1 MSLVN
6 ILKSATDTAKM
17 NAAIPDSLPPPRD
30 ADKTVTLTMAE
41 FTSTLRLLVEYE
53 RQLKNS
59 IQKIRHQMD
68 EHIRTHDTLPMPP
81 PELDHFCTNHT
92 LAKNMI
98 QKLEKKSPF

>member
-1 MSLVN
+1 
-6 ILKSATDTAKM
+6 
-17 NAAIPDSLPPPRD
+17 
-30 ADKTVTLTMAE
+30 
-41 FTSTLRLLVEYE
+41 
-53 RQLKNS
+53 
-59 IQKIRHQMD
+59 MD